1 MKEKTGFL
9 KKFFKGLKLTATT
22 IPLAIAVAMPVTA
35 ITCISVA
42 SVTEPKIFEEIVETE
57 NFATA
62 RDADLEELTQ
72 KYKAGEISNGDYN
85 DELGKF
91 GTKTYIKEFLKQD
104 FEGNAEY
111 LTRLKNNDVLFYL
124 GMGAFVGFIFTT
136 IGATYFELSVAS
148 KMRKKILGTY
158 EEEEPKIE
166 IFQDCDDEDE
176 LVDINKE

>member
-148 KMRKKILGTY
+148 KMRKRYLALMRKKNQKLRYFKTAMM
-158 EEEEPKIE
+158 KTS
-166 IFQDCDDEDE
+166 
-176 LVDINKE
+176 L

>member
-1 MKEKTGFL
+1 MKKKTGFL
-9 KKFFKGLKLTATT
+9 KKVIKGLKLAATT
-22 IPLAIAVAMPVTA
+22 IPLALAVAMPVTA

-42 SVTEPKIFEEIVETE
+42 GVREPMIFEEIIETD

-72 KYKAGEISNGDYN
+72 KNKAGEISNADYN

-111 LTRLKNNDVLFYL
+111 LTRLKNNDALFYI
-124 GMGAFVGFIFTT
+124 GMGAFVGMIFT
-136 IGATYFELSVAS
+136 IGGATYFELSAAS
-148 KMRKKILGTY
+148 KIRKKILGTY

-166 IFQDCDDEDE
+166 IFQDSDDEDE